1 MGRALFHGRLTVRQ
15 ITHPAAWTGQLRW
28 SQMQPLLLFRL
39 SMQVRRYFPTCP
51 RMWRTL
57 WMALSAGAGVA
68 TSGTAGGYIV
78 VWTRRTDPHPYR
90 AELIAASRLVSRGTG
105 PAATA
110 ASRLVGIADGRRYVA
125 AR

>member
-39 SMQVRRYFPTCP
+39 SMQVSRYFPTCP
-51 RMWRTL
+51 QMWRTL
-57 WMALSAGAGVA
+57 ERVGCAGVGVA
-68 TSGTAGGYIV
+68 ASGTAGGYIV
-78 VWTRRTDPHPYR
+78 VWARRTAPHPHR
-90 AELIAASRLVSRGTG
+90 AELIAASRLVSRATG

-110 ASRLVGIADGRRYVA
+110 ASRLVGLADGRRFVA
-125 AR
+125 DR